1 MPSSTCAGIRAS
13 RAIYSVSS
21 ARRGESGLDPLNGPE
36 LHVGP
41 EPRVDT
47 RTGRRTEM
55 LPPHANVHFPIVEN
69 FVDAILANDPGRLA
83 CPAEQAA
90 WVDWTI
96 EQVVSAHAK
105 P

>member
-1 MPSSTCAGIRAS
+1 M
-13 RAIYSVSS
+13 
-21 ARRGESGLDPLNGPE
+21 
-36 LHVGP
+36 GP

-55 LPPHANVHFPIVEN
+55 LPPHANIHFPMVEN
-69 FVDAILANDPGRLA
+69 FVDVILANDPGRLA

-105 P
+105 PS